1 MIDRFLVVFEK
12 EGDHS
17 QAIHFEMLHSNM
29 DRLTEMLSAYPN
41 ESVSDRIKRYE
52 ANLSE
57 MTNIRDSLKSETIKL
72 KERVNSLL
80 R

>member
-1 MIDRFLVVFEK
+1 MIDRFLVVFER

-29 DRLTEMLSAYPN
+29 DRLTEMFKANPN

-52 ANLSE
+52 VNLSE
-57 MTNIRDSLKSETIKL
+57 MTNVRDSIKSETIKL
-72 KERVNSLL
+72 KERVKSLQ